1 MADDAPA
8 PAPLVPWKGV
18 QRRGGFRQKNVHE
31 IKDHKFMARF
41 FKQPTFCGHCK
52 DFIWGFGK
60 QGFQCKVCCFAVH
73 KRCHEF
79 VNFQCPGADKGP
91 DTDCTNVHK
100 FKVHSYTSPTFCDHC
115 GSLLYGL
122 IHQGLKC
129 DCCDMNVHKRCHK
142 NIPKLCGID
151 HTERRGRIY
160 LVMTIEGNKLHIE
173 VREAKNLIPMDPNGL
188 ADPYVKLKV
197 VPSDSSSK
205 KQKTKVI
212 KATLNPHWSEKFILD
227 VSTDDMAKRLSVEVW
242 DWDRTSRNDFMGS
255 LSFGISEI
263 AKNPVDGWFKLL
275 GAEEGEFYSIPVPD
289 EVEPADVADLRQKF
303 ERLKWRRLCKTKMAK
318 CRKEGEAAQL
328 EDRKKRQLPSNEL
341 PSNMRKQ
348 DIIRASDFNFLMV
361 LGKGSFGK
369 VMLAE
374 RKGTDELY
382 AIKILK
388 KDVIIQDDDV
398 ECTMIEKRVLA
409 MPNKPPFLVQLH
421 SCFQTMDRLYFVME
435 YVNGGDLM
443 YRIQQEGKFKE
454 PVAVFYAAEI
464 AIGLYYLHSRG
475 VVYRDLKLDNVMLDA
490 EGHIKIADFGMCKE
504 GIFGDKTTRT
514 FCGTPDYIA
523 PEIVLYQPYGKSVDW
538 WAYGVLLY
546 EMLAGQPPF
555 DGEDEEELFTS
566 ITDHNVSYAKSMS
579 REAVSICKGFLNK
592 NPLKRLGCTPNAERD
607 IKDHPFFRRIDWEK
621 IEAREVQPPYK
632 PRIKNRKDVSNFDR
646 EFTQELP
653 KLTPTDKLF
662 IMNLDQTEFSGFSF
676 VNPEYV
682 VSV

>member
-1 MADDAPA
+1 MAEENDKG
-8 PAPLVPWKGV
+8 KGV
-18 QRRGGFRQKNVHE
+18 QRRGALRQKNVHE
-31 IKDHKFMARF
+31 VKNHKFVARF
-41 FKQPTFCGHCK
+41 FKQPTFCSHCT

-60 QGFQCKVCCFAVH
+60 QGFQCKICSFVVH

-79 VNFQCPGADKGP
+79 VSFGCPGADQGP
-91 DTDCTNVHK
+91 DSDATNLHR
-100 FKVHSYTSPTFCDHC
+100 FRVHSYGSPTFCDHC

-122 IHQGLKC
+122 LHQGLKC
-129 DCCDMNVHKRCHK
+129 DACDMNVHKRCEK
-142 NIPKLCGID
+142 NVPKLCGVD

-160 LVMTIEGNKLHIE
+160 LSVSYQNNKLQVS
-173 VREAKNLIPMDPNGL
+173 VREARNLIPMDPNGL
-188 ADPYVKLKV
+188 ADPYVKIKLIPDDNNKT
-197 VPSDSSSK
+197 
-205 KQKTKVI
+205 KQKTKTV
-212 KATLNPHWSEKFILD
+212 KASLNPQWNESFLFD
-227 VSTDDMAKRLSVEVW
+227 LGADDHSKRLSIEVW

-255 LSFGISEI
+255 LSFGISEVI
-263 AKNPVDGWFKLL
+263 KETHDGWFKLL
-275 GAEEGEFYSIPVPD
+275 SQEEGEFYGIPVSDDLASDIQELKDRMKKAALD
-289 EVEPADVADLRQKF
+289 EGKTPRVDLSKN
-303 ERLKWRRLCKTKMAK
+303 T
-318 CRKEGEAAQL
+318 
-328 EDRKKRQLPSNEL
+328 S
-341 PSNMRKQ
+341 KQ
-348 DIIRASDFNFLMV
+348 DTIRATDFNFMTV

-369 VMLAE
+369 VVLAE

-409 MPNKPPFLVQLH
+409 LPNKPPFLVQLH

-464 AIGLYYLHSRG
+464 AIGLFYLHAQG
-475 VVYRDLKLDNVMLDA
+475 IIYRDLKLDNVMLDM

-504 GIFGDKTTRT
+504 GIRSEKTTRT

-566 ITDHNVSYAKSMS
+566 ITDHNVSYPKSMS
-579 REAVSICKGFLNK
+579 KEAVSICKGLLTK
-592 NPLKRLGCTPNAERD
+592 NPSKRLGCGASGERD
-607 IKDHPFFRRIDWEK
+607 IKEHRFFTRIMWDK
-621 IEAREVQPPYK
+621 IQNREVQPPYK
-632 PRIKNRKDVSNFDR
+632 PKIRDPKAAENFDQI
-646 EFTQELP
+646 FT
-653 KLTPTDKLF
+653 KTKVKNTPTDSVV
-662 IMNLDQTEFSGFSF
+662 IMNIDELQFRDFSF
-676 VNPEYV
+676 VNPYFNG
-682 VSV
+682 